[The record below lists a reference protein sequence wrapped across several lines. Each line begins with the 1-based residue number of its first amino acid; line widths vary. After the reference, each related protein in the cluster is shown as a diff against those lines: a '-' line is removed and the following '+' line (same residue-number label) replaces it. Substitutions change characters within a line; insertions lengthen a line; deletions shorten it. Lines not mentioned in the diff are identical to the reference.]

1 MAWKQAVAHLE
12 PNTNPHVLIE
22 PIFDFLSGWAVNDLN
37 VLGPASQSP
46 YCPRIPNC
54 QTVTVISS
62 TTEHYYANKG
72 SLEAYRV
79 FPCIDRAVF

>member
-1 MAWKQAVAHLE
+1 MAPFQWHRGAHRAKSCSPQPQMAWKQAVAHLE

-22 PIFDFLSGWAVNDLN
+22 PIFDFLSGWAVNDLIN

-54 QTVTVISS
+54 QTVNLI
-62 TTEHYYANKG
+62 NN
-72 SLEAYRV
+72 
-79 FPCIDRAVF
+79 